1 MGACG
6 ATCGITRERAR
17 QREAARAL
25 ALSARSAGA
34 CGAVVRAFGPEEVA
48 QLAARLE
55 AALPCQVRVLDDP
68 SGAWWVYLVASMS
81 EPTWVDVLGAVGAG
95 PRSGSEE
102 TALRVGLSPL
112 GRYATLQEVTLRGEL
127 QPDGVYI
134 EEHRAVGVVD
144 RRLQLFVKATQGLLR
159 SLKIVTLDA
168 AFLVEPLEPGG
179 DDTVWTALFD
189 PDPMGVTVASFVPAV
204 PAG

>member
-1 MGACG
+1 M
-6 ATCGITRERAR
+6 
-17 QREAARAL
+17 
-25 ALSARSAGA
+25 
-34 CGAVVRAFGPEEVA
+34 
-48 QLAARLE
+48 
-55 AALPCQVRVLDDP
+55 
-68 SGAWWVYLVASMS
+68 
-81 EPTWVDVLGAVGAG
+81 
-95 PRSGSEE
+95 
-102 TALRVGLSPL
+102 GLSPL

-127 QPDGVYI
+127 QPGGVYI
-134 EEHRAVGVVD
+134 EERRAVGVVD

-189 PDPMGVTVASFVPAV
+189 PDPMGVTVASFVPVA